1 MNAGMSLEL
10 RKVWRIS
17 RVDEETLTS
26 QGGFCPME
34 LVRLLEHIKGVPEGA
49 TDGNGATGR
58 QPICS

>member
-1 MNAGMSLEL
+1 
-10 RKVWRIS
+10 
-17 RVDEETLTS
+17 
-26 QGGFCPME
+26 ME